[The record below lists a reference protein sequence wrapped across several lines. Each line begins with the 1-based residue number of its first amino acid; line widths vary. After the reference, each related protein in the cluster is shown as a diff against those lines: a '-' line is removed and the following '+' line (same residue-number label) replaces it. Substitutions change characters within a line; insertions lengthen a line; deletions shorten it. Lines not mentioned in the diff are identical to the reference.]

1 MESNKLWGGR
11 FSKDFAI
18 EVEDFLQSIEVDKHM
33 VFEDIWGSQ
42 AHAIMLAKQRIIGNH
57 DLEKILYWLEKARED
72 FVNGNLSLSAANE
85 DVHMN
90 VEQYLIQGA
99 GAEYGGKLHTARSR
113 NDQVLTD
120 TKLYVRGRIL
130 GVKRALIDLE
140 KVFLDL
146 AGKNIETPMPGFTHT
161 QHAQPITLAYWA
173 TAYVSMFLRDTR
185 RLDHAYDIVDTNP
198 LGSCA
203 LAGSSFPIDRR
214 LTSKL
219 MGFRDVHRHSLD
231 AISSR
236 DFIGE
241 TLFALTTLMS
251 NLSRLAEE
259 IVYWST
265 YEFAMIELDDSYSAG
280 SSIMPQ
286 KKNPCVAEL
295 TRARTGR
302 VYGAMM
308 QFLTTMKGIP
318 MGYNRDLQEDKP
330 PLWEALTILEK
341 SLSVAVGTISTMRV
355 NKDRM
360 EELSGSNFSAATE
373 LANYLVREQNLTF
386 RECHHIVGSLVGELH
401 RKDKTFMDFEEV
413 EFLLS
418 QFGVTVSWEEMKQI
432 FDPCYNIRNFKS
444 LGSTAP
450 NEVLDIIE
458 DFKGRLAKDL
468 DKLEEQEW
476 IIDQAKGHLNSV
488 ISEVLS
494 GKEIHDID
502 L

>member
-11 FSKDFAI
+11 FSKDFAV
-18 EVEDFLQSIEVDKHM
+18 EVEDFLQSIEVDKQM

-42 AHAIMLAKQRIIGNH
+42 AHAIMLAKQEIITNN
-57 DLEKILYWLEKARED
+57 DLGKILYWLEKARED
-72 FVNGNLSLSAANE
+72 FVNGSFSLDASSE

-90 VEQYLIQGA
+90 VEKYLIQGA
-99 GAEYGGKLHTARSR
+99 GQEYGGKLHTARSR

-120 TKLYVRGRIL
+120 AKLYIRSRIL
-130 GVKRALIDLE
+130 QVKKRLIDLQ
-140 KVFLDL
+140 KIFLEL
-146 AGKNIETPMPGFTHT
+146 AADNIETTMPGFTHT

-185 RLDHAYDIVDTNP
+185 RLDNAYHIVDTNP

-214 LTSKL
+214 LTTKL
-219 MGFRDVHRHSLD
+219 LGFRDVHRHSLD
-231 AISSR
+231 VISSR

-241 TLFALTTLMS
+241 TLFALTTLMN

-265 YEFAMIELDDSYSAG
+265 YEFDMIELDDSYSAG

-308 QFLTTMKGIP
+308 QFLTMMKGIP

-330 PLWEALTILEK
+330 PLWEALDILEK
-341 SLSVAVGTISTMRV
+341 SLSVAAGSVSTMKI

-360 EELSGSNFSAATE
+360 EELSGANFSSATE

-386 RECHHIVGSLVGELH
+386 RECHHIVGTLVGELH
-401 RKDKTFMDFEEV
+401 KNGNTFMDFEEV
-413 EFLLS
+413 EALLS
-418 QFGVTVSWEEMKQI
+418 QYGVKVSREEMRQI
-432 FDPCYNIRNFKS
+432 FDPGHNIYNFKS
-444 LGSTAP
+444 LGSTSP
-450 NEVLDIIE
+450 DETLNMIE
-458 DFKGRLAKDL
+458 DFKIQLSNDL
-468 DKLEEQEW
+468 DKLEEQEQK
-476 IIDQAKGHLNSV
+476 IDQAKAHMNV
-488 ISEVLS
+488 IISDVLA
-494 GKEIHDID
+494 GKKISDID